1 MKGYTLL
8 IWIFLS
14 TYSFAQPSK
23 VVNKIVA
30 QVGDNIILLSDIES
44 QLLQAEQGQVKV
56 TEAMECGI
64 LEQLMIQELLINQA
78 MLDSLVIKDE
88 TVDYEMENRLRIL
101 ESKMGGR
108 DKLEAYY
115 GKSVTQIKE
124 EFRAKIKE
132 RLLAQEM
139 ESKIVSEITVTP
151 KEVAAY
157 FNSLPKDSIP
167 YINMKLSF
175 QQIVQYPVI
184 TKEDKKEHS
193 INWLKSET

>member
-14 TYSFAQPSK
+14 SYSFAQPSK

-56 TEAMECGI
+56 TESMQCGI

-108 DKLEAYY
+108 DKL
-115 GKSVTQIKE
+115 
-124 EFRAKIKE
+124 
-132 RLLAQEM
+132 
-139 ESKIVSEITVTP
+139 
-151 KEVAAY
+151 
-157 FNSLPKDSIP
+157 
-167 YINMKLSF
+167 
-175 QQIVQYPVI
+175 
-184 TKEDKKEHS
+184 
-193 INWLKSET
+193 